1 MTSRHSL
8 RRSFRAAALTV
19 AAATTVAVLAACS
32 ATSTPST
39 DEPSAEG
46 FGDINIQLSW
56 IKNAEFAGEFF
67 ADSEGYYT
75 DAGFGEVTLTAGP
88 TATEAAVL
96 SGDAFVGLS
105 NAVSV
110 APVIL
115 EEDAPLKI
123 IGTTYQKNPFTILSL
138 ADGGNILTP
147 EDLIGK
153 KIGVQAGGNET
164 LFDALLAANGI
175 DPTLVTKVPVEYDPA
190 PLVNGEVDGFLAYVT
205 NESIIVESEGYEVA
219 NLLFADNGL
228 PFVAE
233 SFVVTQES
241 IDTNR
246 EALKAFLYAEILGW
260 KDALADAEGGAKLAV
275 EVYGKDL
282 GLDLEKEIAQATA
295 QNELLIVT
303 DETTENGLF
312 TISDDLIEQNLATLA
327 AAGYEITADQLFDLT
342 LLAEV
347 YDEHPELL
355 E

>member
-1 MTSRHSL
+1 MTSRHSF
-8 RRSFRAAALTV
+8 RRSFRSVALTI
-19 AAATTVAVLAACS
+19 AAATTVVALAACS
-32 ATSTPST
+32 STPAPT
-39 DEPSAEG
+39 EEAAAEG

-67 ADSEGYYT
+67 ADSEGFFT
-75 DAGFGEVTLTAGP
+75 DAGFGTVTLTAGP

-110 APVIL
+110 TPVIL

-138 ADGGNILTP
+138 ADGGNILTA

-164 LFDALLAANGI
+164 LFDALLAANDI
-175 DPTLVTKVPVEYDPA
+175 DPSLVTKVPVEYDPA

-241 IDTNR
+241 IDTKR
-246 EALKAFLYAEILGW
+246 DALKAFLYAEILGW
-260 KDALADAEGGAKLAV
+260 KAAIADAEGGAKLAV
-275 EVYGKDL
+275 DVYGKDL

-295 QNELLIVT
+295 QNELLVQT
-303 DETTENGLF
+303 DETRANGLF
-312 TISDDLIEQNLATLA
+312 TISDDLIEQNLTTLA
-327 AAGYEITADQLFDLT
+327 AAGYDITADQLFDLS

-347 YDEHPELL
+347 YEEHPELL